1 MESPNT
7 PTQAVEIFNKLKA
20 WHYSGHFTELIE
32 SVRTQSGK
40 GRAVIATML
49 NEMETSMDELIE
61 IKTEVRDKDRI
72 ENRNSP
78 HTSPFLIFPFF

>member
-7 PTQAVEIFNKLKA
+7 PTQAIEIFNKLKA

-72 ENRNSP
+72 ETETR
-78 HTSPFLIFPFF
+78 LIFP